1 MGFCGFENQQYGDI
15 VLLEAEFDD
24 EVMVEC
30 KCLRKRARE
39 EDGKTG
45 ETIQ

>member
-1 MGFCGFENQQYGDI
+1 MENQQCRDM

-24 EVMVEC
+24 EVTVEC
-30 KCLRKRARE
+30 KYLRERARE

-45 ETIQ
+45 KTI

>member
-1 MGFCGFENQQYGDI
+1 MIENQQCGDM

-24 EVMVEC
+24 KVTVEC
-30 KCLRKRARE
+30 KYLRECARE

-45 ETIQ
+45 ETIR

>member
-1 MGFCGFENQQYGDI
+1 MIENQQCGDM

-24 EVMVEC
+24 EVTVEC
-30 KCLRKRARE
+30 KCLWERAGE

-45 ETIQ
+45 ETIR

>member
-1 MGFCGFENQQYGDI
+1 MIENQQCGDM

-30 KCLRKRARE
+30 KCLREHARE

-45 ETIQ
+45 ETIR